1 MEMSTNTSILSSV
14 LCRAFTLLLLVLGLR
29 SGVYFCPLD
38 LCFHLCDG
46 DDSGVE
52 GRAGEAGLRE
62 RPGTAN
68 WWVATWQEEPPE
80 VVEVEPVVV
89 EVILE
94 LG

>member
-14 LCRAFTLLLLVLGLR
+14 LCRAFTLLLLGRGLS
-29 SGVYFCPLD
+29 SGDYFCPWNTCTVY
-38 LCFHLCDG
+38 LCEG

-62 RPGTAN
+62 TPGTAS
-68 WWVATWQEEPPE
+68 WWVARQEEPPE

-89 EVILE
+89 EVILD
-94 LG
+94 G